1 MSTEEAIRLVMLAFA
16 AGLAVPLAL
25 QLFFTLRTTQRAI
38 TSTRVRMERTLDGL
52 DGVLNR
58 FQAPTNQTLSAV
70 GAALVPAA
78 VAAFKAWRESSSD
91 TESSTAAGEK
101 NTTTVK
107 ENGHART

>member
-1 MSTEEAIRLVMLAFA
+1 MSTGETIRLVMLAFG

-25 QLFFTLRTTQRAI
+25 QLFLTLRTAQRTI

-52 DGVLNR
+52 DGVINR
-58 FQAPTNQTLSAV
+58 IQAPTNQTLSAV

-78 VAAFKAWRESSSD
+78 VAAFKAWRESSSE
-91 TESSTAAGEK
+91 TESSVAAEEK
-101 NTTTVK
+101 NTTTPR